1 MKIARVVRVAVCA
14 VLSACGGAAHKPIAS
29 VQLQVTSTNPR
40 VGDTSH
46 VGATPVDAGG
56 LTVQGVQ
63 CGFASSNPAI
73 ATVDPA
79 NGTVTALSP
88 GVTTITAQCD
98 DKQATVAITV
108 RPKEVTLTL
117 QKQGAGGGA
126 LFASPAGTPN
136 FEPGTSVTITATP
149 NQGSA
154 FTAWGG
160 ACAATAA
167 PAACTLTLN
176 ADTTV
181 IATFDLSETFVSGTW
196 SASLGSVTDNLG
208 CQYSVSASGVLT
220 LGVVEKSGSVTGSS
234 STTAHIGIV
243 NTHAPPYTSCTALPF
258 DTSGAGSLSGSD
270 AALTS
275 SLASSGGSFTMTY
288 NGTRSGTTISG
299 SATVHQTLKDANGT
313 TYPTSGTTA
322 TFSATK
328 Q

>member
-1 MKIARVVRVAVCA
+1 MKIASVVRVAVCA
-14 VLSACGGAAHKPIAS
+14 VLLACGGAAHTPIAS

-73 ATVDPA
+73 ATVDPS
-79 NGTVTALSP
+79 NGTVTAISP
-88 GVTTITAQCD
+88 GVATITAQCD
-98 DKQATVAITV
+98 DKHATVDITV
-108 RPKEVTLTL
+108 RPKEVILTL
-117 QKQGAGGGA
+117 QKQGTGNGA

-160 ACAATAA
+160 ACVSTAA
-167 PAACTLTLN
+167 PAACTLALSG
-176 ADTTV
+176 DTTV
-181 IATFDLSETFVSGTW
+181 IATFDPSETFVSGTW
-196 SASLGSVTDNLG
+196 SAPMGSVTDNIG
-208 CQYSVSASGVLT
+208 CTYSVSASGVLT
-220 LGVVEKSGSVTGSS
+220 LGVVEKLGSVTGTSG
-234 STTAHIGIV
+234 TTAHIGIV
-243 NTHAPPYTSCTALPF
+243 NTYSPPYTTCTALPF
-258 DTSGAGSLSGSD
+258 DTSGSGTLSGSD

-275 SLASSGGSFTMTY
+275 SLASSSGNFTMTF
-288 NGTRSGTTISG
+288 NGSRSGTTITG
-299 SATVHQTLKDANGT
+299 SATIHETLKDANGYA
-313 TYPTSGTTA
+313 YPTSGTTA
-322 TFSATK
+322 NFSATK

>member
-1 MKIARVVRVAVCA
+1 MKIASVVRVAACA
-14 VLSACGGAAHKPIAS
+14 VLLACGGAAHKPIVS

-73 ATVDPA
+73 AAVDPS

-88 GVTTITAQCD
+88 GVATVTAQCE
-98 DKQATVAITV
+98 DKQATVDITV

-117 QKQGAGGGA
+117 QKQGTGSGA

-136 FEPGTSVTITATP
+136 FEPGTSVTVTATP
-149 NQGSA
+149 TSGSA

-160 ACAATAA
+160 ACSTTAA
-167 PAACTLTLN
+167 PAACTLTLT

-181 IATFDLSETFVSGTW
+181 IATFDPSETFVSGTW
-196 SASLGSVTDNLG
+196 SAAMGSVTDNIG
-208 CQYSVSASGVLT
+208 CRYSVSASGVLT
-220 LGVVEKSGSVTGSS
+220 LGVVEKSGSVTGTS

-243 NTHAPPYTSCTALPF
+243 NTLSPPATTCTALPF
-258 DTSGAGSLSGSD
+258 DTSGAGTLSGSD

-275 SLASSGGSFTMTY
+275 SLASTGGNFTMTFS
-288 NGTRSGTTISG
+288 GSRSGTTITG
-299 SATVHQTLKDANGT
+299 SATVHETLKDGVGNA
-313 TYPTSGTTA
+313 YPTSGTTA
-322 TFSATK
+322 SFSATK